1 MKYLII
7 LAHPNPASFTDSLVN
22 ALHDNLVN
30 RGQEVKIRNLY
41 EIGFNPVL
49 SADDFS
55 AFADN
60 RVPKDIEIEQEYVK
74 WSDHII
80 FAFPVWWGGMPAIMK
95 GYIDRVFSEGFAYE
109 YVADG
114 SKGLLSPRKGSVIC
128 STGAYSEEYGKV
140 HDAMNVISGEVIF
153 DFTGIEVCKQ
163 LFYGGVP
170 SVSDEVR
177 KSYIQDAIKEFSE

>member
-7 LAHPNPASFTDSLVN
+7 FAHPNPASFGSSLIK
-22 ALHDNLVN
+22 ALHNHLVSEKSN
-30 RGQEVKIRNLY
+30 EVEIRNLY

-55 AFADN
+55 LLADN
-60 RVPKDIEIEQEYVK
+60 KIPKDIGIEQEYVK
-74 WSDHII
+74 WADHII
-80 FAFPVWWGGMPAIMK
+80 FVYPVWWGAMPAILK

-114 SKGLLSPRKGSVIC
+114 SKGLLSPRKGSTIC
-128 STGAYSEEYGKV
+128 TTGAYSEEYKHV
-140 HDAMNVISGEVIF
+140 QDAMNIISGEVIF
-153 DFTGIEVCKQ
+153 DFVGIKPYKQ

-177 KSYIQDAIKEFSE
+177 QSYIQNAIKEF